1 MMVNLLLLF
10 KWRKLGMK
18 KKLAI
23 IHTTPVTIEPLKELA
38 VKTIG
43 DCEIINL
50 VDDSILPQLSKNGG
64 NIQEIAQRW
73 ESYAKIAEQQGADC
87 ILNACSSIG
96 ELVSFTQPKVSTPIV
111 RIDDAM
117 AEFAIHSAEKIG
129 VAATLETTLKPTLE
143 LLKQK
148 ASEKGKA
155 VEIEPILVASAYQK
169 LMAHDKEGHD
179 LDLAIA
185 LRELAKKVDIVVLAQ
200 ASMARVVSNF
210 TEEEQSLFVTS
221 PELGMDA
228 VKRTLQK

>member
-1 MMVNLLLLF
+1 
-10 KWRKLGMK
+10 MK

-38 VKTIG
+38 AKMIG

-50 VDDSILPQLSKNGG
+50 VDDSILPQLSKNDG

-73 ESYAKIAEQQGADC
+73 ESYAKVAEQLGADC

-96 ELVSFTQPKVSTPIV
+96 ELVSSTQPKVSIPIV
-111 RIDDAM
+111 RIDEAM
-117 AEFAIHSAEKIG
+117 AEFAIDLATKIG

-148 ASEKGKA
+148 ALEKNKQ
-155 VEIEPILVASAYQK
+155 VEFQPMLVASAYQK
-169 LMAHDKEGHD
+169 LISNDKEGHD
-179 LDLAIA
+179 LDLSIA
-185 LRELAKKVDIVVLAQ
+185 LRVLAKEVDLVVLAQ
-200 ASMARVVSNF
+200 ASMARVVSTF
-210 TEEEQSLFVTS
+210 TKEEQSHFVTS

-228 VKRTLQK
+228 VKRIFQKY

>member
-1 MMVNLLLLF
+1 
-10 KWRKLGMK
+10 MK

-38 VKTIG
+38 TKMIG

-64 NIQEIAQRW
+64 NIQEIAHRW
-73 ESYAKIAEQQGADC
+73 ESYAKVAEQLGADC

-96 ELVSFTQPKVSTPIV
+96 ELVSYTQPKVSTPIV

-117 AEFAIHSAEKIG
+117 AEFAINSAEKIG

-148 ASEKGKA
+148 ASDKKKT
-155 VEIEPILVASAYQK
+155 VEFEPILVATAYQK
-169 LMAHDKEGHD
+169 LIANDKEGHD
-179 LDLAIA
+179 LDLSVA
-185 LRELAKKVDIVVLAQ
+185 LRDLAKKVDIVVLAQ
-200 ASMARVVSNF
+200 ASMARVVSTF
-210 TEEEQSLFVTS
+210 PIEEQSQFVTS

-228 VKRTLQK
+228 VKRTLQI

>member
-1 MMVNLLLLF
+1 
-10 KWRKLGMK
+10 MK

-38 VKTIG
+38 AKMIG

-50 VDDSILPQLSKNGG
+50 VDDSILPQLSKNDG

-73 ESYAKIAEQQGADC
+73 ESYAKVAEQLGADC

-96 ELVSFTQPKVSTPIV
+96 ELVSSTQPKVSIPIV
-111 RIDDAM
+111 RIDEAM
-117 AEFAIHSAEKIG
+117 AEFAIDSATKIG

-148 ASEKGKA
+148 ALEKNKQ
-155 VEIEPILVASAYQK
+155 VEFQPILVASAYQK
-169 LMAHDKEGHD
+169 LISNDKEGHD
-179 LDLAIA
+179 SDLSIA
-185 LRELAKKVDIVVLAQ
+185 LRDLAKEVDLVVLAQ
-200 ASMARVVSNF
+200 ASMARVVSTFNK
-210 TEEEQSLFVTS
+210 EEQRHFVTS

-228 VKRTLQK
+228 VKRTLQKY